1 MTKTEKKAAP
11 AAKGNWIVSNLV
23 KAAVVVGILIA
34 GAIVFLNVVTKH
46 NQEITVP
53 DFSNLT
59 VEEASA
65 FAKQSGMRVEVTD
78 SVFVKRMKKGAVY
91 RQNPKAGSQVKKGR
105 RILITIN
112 AMNAKKVDMPDLI
125 GFSMRQ
131 ATAELQSRGLVLG
144 NLIYQQ
150 DMATDNVLAQRCGGR
165 PIAPEV
171 KVETGTVIDLVVG
184 LNEDDNQAMV
194 PDVFGMKCL
203 TATDAVHGNS
213 LNVRTIY
220 DSSVKD
226 YNDSLMAVVYKQVP
240 QAQTN
245 ELKGSQVT
253 MYLTIDEEKVMKE
266 KILKEQLLKEQL
278 LKEQNDEAVQ

>member
-1 MTKTEKKAAP
+1 MKKILTSLAIAA
-11 AAKGNWIVSNLV
+11 AIVLV
-23 KAAVVVGILIA
+23 LVVGAMI
-34 GAIVFLNVVTKH
+34 FLNVATMHGRVLV
-46 NQEITVP
+46 VP
-53 DFSNLT
+53 DFTNMSIAEAESLA
-59 VEEASA
+59 EAS
-65 FAKQSGMRVEVTD
+65 QVRIDVVD
-78 SVFVKRMKKGAVY
+78 SLYVKRMEKGHIY

-112 AMNAKKVDMPDLI
+112 AMSAKKVDMPDLI

-150 DMATDNVLAQRCGGR
+150 DMATDNVLAQRCGGS

-194 PDVFGMKCL
+194 PDIFGMKCL

>member
-1 MTKTEKKAAP
+1 MKKILTSLAIAA
-11 AAKGNWIVSNLV
+11 AIVLV
-23 KAAVVVGILIA
+23 LVVGAMI
-34 GAIVFLNVVTKH
+34 FLNVATMHGRVLV
-46 NQEITVP
+46 VP
-53 DFSNLT
+53 DFTNMSIAEAESLA
-59 VEEASA
+59 EAS
-65 FAKQSGMRVEVTD
+65 QVRIDVVD
-78 SVFVKRMKKGAVY
+78 SLYVKRMEKGHIY

-194 PDVFGMKCL
+194 PDVFGMKCI
-203 TATDAVHGNS
+203 TATDAMHGNS

-240 QAQTN
+240 QAQIN

>member
-1 MTKTEKKAAP
+1 MKKILTSLAIAA
-11 AAKGNWIVSNLV
+11 AIVLV
-23 KAAVVVGILIA
+23 LVVGAMI
-34 GAIVFLNVVTKH
+34 FLNVATMHGRVLV
-46 NQEITVP
+46 VP
-53 DFSNLT
+53 DFTNMSIAEAESLA
-59 VEEASA
+59 EAS
-65 FAKQSGMRVEVTD
+65 QVRIDVVD
-78 SVFVKRMKKGAVY
+78 SLYVKRMEKGHIY
-91 RQNPKAGSQVKKGR
+91 RQNPKAGSKVKKGR

-253 MYLTIDEEKVMKE
+253 VYLTIDEEKVMKE

-278 LKEQNDEAVQ
+278 LKEQLLKEQNDEAVQ